1 LTVVAALAVALGAAL
16 QSAVGFGFALV
27 CAPLLF
33 AALGPAEAVWSLNA
47 LALVVNAVTLLGE
60 RRRPDPLRLA
70 VPVLLWSLP
79 GMVAGALVLQN
90 ADRVWLQ
97 GALTVSVFAA
107 LALRRATVHL
117 SVPVAGLSS
126 GVLTTSLSTAGPP
139 IVLLL
144 LGRGHAPAR
153 VRDTL
158 STVFIAQGALGLA
171 VLAATDT
178 EGFPDAGLLVFAAA
192 AIAGQLTGRPLFGRL
207 ADSGYERVLTGVL
220 VLSAAIGLI
229 AVLV

>member
-1 LTVVAALAVALGAAL
+1 MTALAALAVGLGAAL

-27 CAPLLF
+27 SAPLLF
-33 AALGPAEAVWSLNA
+33 ATLGPAEAVWSLNA

-60 RRRPDPLRLA
+60 RRRPEPLGVT

-79 GMVAGALVLQN
+79 GMVAGALVLQHT
-90 ADRVWLQ
+90 DKVWLQ
-97 GALTVSVFAA
+97 VALTVSVFAA
-107 LALRRATVHL
+107 LALRQATIHV
-117 SVPVAGLSS
+117 SAPVAGVSS

-139 IVLLL
+139 VVLLL

-171 VLAATDT
+171 VLALTDT
-178 EGFPDAGLLVFAAA
+178 DGVPGAGWLILAAA
-192 AIAGQLTGRPLFGRL
+192 AVAGQVIGRPLFGRL
-207 ADSGYERVLTGVL
+207 AERGYERVLTGVL
-220 VLSAAIGLI
+220 VLSALIGLL
-229 AVLV
+229 AVLL